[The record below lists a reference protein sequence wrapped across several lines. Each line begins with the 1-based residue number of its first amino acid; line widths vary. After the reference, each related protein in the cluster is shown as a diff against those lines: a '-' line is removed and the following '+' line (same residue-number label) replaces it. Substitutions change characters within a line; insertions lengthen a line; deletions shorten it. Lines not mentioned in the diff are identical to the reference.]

1 MNTIDFSKYYKQPDT
16 PPPNLVSKNQGTA
29 PQLFVGILLRVDFL
43 IYLQNKLIDLVL
55 KMNSKKSIVSNIIVW
70 ILLLAA
76 GSSQAVAQLFT
87 SQGAENEKNIQN
99 EILTDSAFIALLK
112 DSLENSRLSEANIR
126 MELENLRLS
135 MLSADSLKHAAQR
148 ARIDS
153 LREYTAGIPVVVEE
167 DTIFEFYSKRGGY
180 SPQQRAEM
188 AAAAIIKLSKRFNL
202 KPDSLY
208 IDSSD
213 GVSDIMYQNEVITSF
228 TDQDAIWAGLPQDS
242 LAIKN
247 MAAIVGELYK
257 LKEEH
262 SLGLLIRRICFL
274 ILVIAGQYVLY
285 RITKW
290 LFRKLNRRIEG
301 MKDTKLH
308 PIMVQ
313 NYELLDTSKQVKLIE
328 WFALLG
334 FYAVIALQLLFTV
347 PLVFII
353 FPPTKALAYTL
364 LGYIWTPVKGILVGI
379 VDYIPDLITIIIIWI
394 AIRYLIKLIRYLSN
408 EVATERLKIP
418 GFYPDWALPTY
429 NIIRFLLYAFMI
441 AMIYPYLPGSDKGV
455 FQGISV
461 FVGLIISLGSSTVI
475 GNVIAGWVITYMR
488 PFKKGDKIKLN
499 DTVGDIIEKT
509 PLVTRIRT
517 AKNEIVTVPNS
528 FIMSSQSIN
537 YSRSAN
543 EYGLILHAEVTIG
556 YDVPWRLVHR
566 MLIDAALRTKGVL
579 HEPHPFVLE
588 TGLNDWYPVYQ
599 VNAYTKEAH
608 RMLAIY
614 SELYQNIQDRFNEE
628 GVEIMSPTY
637 IATRDGNASTVVTD
651 PMK

>member
-1 MNTIDFSKYYKQPDT
+1 MRPTSRNIWLWLFI
-16 PPPNLVSKNQGTA
+16 LVMM
-29 PQLFVGILLRVDFL
+29 P
-43 IYLQNKLIDLVL
+43 
-55 KMNSKKSIVSNIIVW
+55 
-70 ILLLAA
+70 AA
-76 GSSQAVAQLFT
+76 MQAQLFT
-87 SQGAENEKNIQN
+87 TQADANQKEIQQ
-99 EILTDSAFIALLK
+99 EMQKDSAFLQALR
-112 DSLENSRLSEANIR
+112 DSLEASRLNEANMR
-126 MELENLRLS
+126 MELEQLRFSTLS
-135 MLSADSLKHAAQR
+135 KDSLKRAEQR

-153 LREYTAGIPVVVEE
+153 LREFTQGVPVVVEG
-167 DTIFEFYSKRGGY
+167 DTLFEFYSNRGGY
-180 SPQQRAEM
+180 TPRQRADM
-188 AAAAIIKLSKRFNL
+188 ASAAILSLSKKFNL
-202 KPDSLY
+202 RPDSVY
-208 IDSSD
+208 MNTTDN
-213 GVSDIMYQNEVITSF
+213 VSDIMYQNEVLTSF

-242 LAIKN
+242 LAVKN
-247 MAAIVGELYK
+247 MAIIVGELIK

-262 SLGLLIRRICFL
+262 SLWLLIRRIAFL
-274 ILVIAGQYVLY
+274 LLVIAGQYALY

-301 MKDTKLH
+301 MKDTKLR

-313 NYELLDTSKQVKLIE
+313 NYELLDTAKQVKLLE
-328 WFALLG
+328 FFALIG
-334 FYAVIALQLLFTV
+334 FYAVILVQLLFTV
-347 PLVFII
+347 PLIFYI

-364 LGYIWTPVKGILVGI
+364 LGYIWTPVKGILMGI
-379 VDYIPDLITIIIIWI
+379 VDYIPSLITIIIICI
-394 AIRYLIKLIRYLSN
+394 AIRYLIKLVRYLSN

-418 GFYPDWALPTY
+418 GFYPDWAIPTY

-488 PFKKGDKIKLN
+488 PFKKGDRIKLN

-517 AKNEIVTVPNS
+517 PKNEVVTVPNS

-543 EYGLILHAEVTIG
+543 DFGLILHAEVTIG
-556 YDVPWRLVHR
+556 YDVPWRLIHR
-566 MLIDAALRTKGVL
+566 MLIEAALRTPGVL
-579 HEPHPFVLE
+579 HDPQPFVLE

-599 VNAYTKEAH
+599 INAYTREAH
-608 RMLAIY
+608 RMAAIY
-614 SELYQNIQDRFNEE
+614 SYLFQNIQDRFNEE

-637 IATRDGNASTVVTD
+637 IATRDGNASTVVTE
-651 PMK
+651 PFK

>member
-1 MNTIDFSKYYKQPDT
+1 MKFSYRYILRIFILFT
-16 PPPNLVSKNQGTA
+16 
-29 PQLFVGILLRVDFL
+29 LFVCPEF
-43 IYLQNKLIDLVL
+43 NK
-55 KMNSKKSIVSNIIVW
+55 
-70 ILLLAA
+70 
-76 GSSQAVAQLFT
+76 AQLITIQT
-87 SQGAENEKNIQN
+87 SPEPQENKEEQK
-99 EILTDSAFIALLK
+99 TDSAFVALLR
-112 DSLENSRLSEANIR
+112 DSLENARLNEANIR
-126 MELENLRLS
+126 MELEQLKFSLV
-135 MLSADSLKHAAQR
+135 SADSVKR
-148 ARIDS
+148 AKQLAKIDS
-153 LREYTAGIPVVVEE
+153 LRQYTAGIPVVVEE
-167 DTIFEFYSKRGGY
+167 DTLFEFYSKRGGY

-188 AAAAIIKLSKRFNL
+188 ASAAILSLSKRFNL
-202 KPDSLY
+202 KPDSVY
-208 IDSSD
+208 IDHSD
-213 GVSDIMYQNEVITSF
+213 NVSDIMYQNEVLTSF
-228 TDQDAIWAGLPQDS
+228 TDQDAIWAGMPQDS

-247 MAAIVGELYK
+247 MAVIVGELYK

-262 SLGLLIRRICFL
+262 SLWLLIRRICFL
-274 ILVIAGQYVLY
+274 ILVIAGQYALY

-308 PIMVQ
+308 PIMIQ
-313 NYELLDTSKQVKLIE
+313 NYELLDTGKQVKLIE
-328 WFALLG
+328 WLAMIG
-334 FYAVIALQLLFTV
+334 FYAVIALQLVFTV
-347 PLVFII
+347 PLIFII

-364 LGYIWTPVKGILVGI
+364 LGYIWDPVKGILVGI
-379 VDYIPDLITIIIIWI
+379 VDYIPDLITIIIICI
-394 AIRYLIKLIRYLSN
+394 AIRYLIKLFKYLSN

-418 GFYPDWALPTY
+418 GFYPDWALPTF

-488 PFKKGDKIKLN
+488 PFRKGDRIKLN

-517 AKNEIVTVPNS
+517 PKNEIVTVPNS

-537 YSRSAN
+537 FSRSAH
-543 EYGLILHAEVTIG
+543 EFGLILHAEVTIG

-566 MLIDAALRTKGVL
+566 MLIEAALRTKGVL
-579 HEPHPFVLE
+579 HDPQPFVLE

-599 VNAYTKEAH
+599 INAYTREAQ
-608 RMLAIY
+608 RMSAIY
-614 SELYQNIQDRFNEE
+614 SELFQNIQDRFNEE

-651 PMK
+651 PFK

>member
-1 MNTIDFSKYYKQPDT
+1 MKLDNRF
-16 PPPNLVSKNQGTA
+16 
-29 PQLFVGILLRVDFL
+29 LLRIFSIFL
-43 IYLQNKLIDLVL
+43 FLL
-55 KMNSKKSIVSNIIVW
+55 SPFIVS
-70 ILLLAA
+70 
-76 GSSQAVAQLFT
+76 AQLFT
-87 SQGAENEKNIQN
+87 VLGNENEKGVEKEIQN
-99 EILTDSAFIALLK
+99 DSAKLAALR
-112 DSLENSRLSEANIR
+112 DSLEASRLSEANAR
-126 MELENLRLS
+126 MELEQLRYT
-135 MLSADSLKHAAQR
+135 MLSADSLDKAKQK

-153 LREYTAGIPVVVEE
+153 LKEFTQGIPVIVEE
-167 DTIFEFYSKRGGY
+167 DTLFEFYSNRGGY

-188 AAAAIIKLSKRFNL
+188 AATAILNLSKKFNL
-202 KPDSLY
+202 NPDSVY
-208 IDSSD
+208 IDNSD
-213 GVSDIMYQNEVITSF
+213 NVADIMYQKEVLTSF
-228 TDQDAIWAGLPQDS
+228 TEQDALWAGMPQDS
-242 LAIKN
+242 LAVMN
-247 MAAIVGELYK
+247 MAKIVGELQK
-257 LKEEH
+257 LKAEH
-262 SLGLLIRRICFL
+262 SFWLTIRRIFLL
-274 ILVIAGQYVLY
+274 ILVIAGQFALY

-290 LFRKLNRRIEG
+290 FFRKLNRRIEG

-308 PIMVQ
+308 SIMIQ
-313 NYELLDTSKQVKLIE
+313 NYELLDTAKQVKLIE
-328 WFALLG
+328 FGALLA
-334 FYAVIALQLLFTV
+334 FYGVIAIQLVFTV
-347 PLVFII
+347 PLIFYI
-353 FPPTKALAYTL
+353 FPPTKALAYRL
-364 LGYIWTPVKGILVGI
+364 LGYIWTPVKGILMGI
-379 VDYIPDLITIIIIWI
+379 VDYIPDLITIVIICI
-394 AIRYLIKLIRYLSN
+394 AIHYLIKLIKYLST

-488 PFKKGDKIKLN
+488 PFKKGDRIKLN

-509 PLVTRIRT
+509 PLVTRVRT
-517 AKNEIVTVPNS
+517 AKNEIVTMPNS

-537 YSRSAN
+537 YSRSAQDF
-543 EYGLILHAEVTIG
+543 GLILHAEVTIG

-599 VNAYTKEAH
+599 INAYTKDAQ
-608 RMLAIY
+608 RMAIIY
-614 SELYQNIQDRFNEE
+614 SELFQNIQDRFNEE

-651 PMK
+651 PFK

>member
-1 MNTIDFSKYYKQPDT
+1 MNKFPTAFSMRPVLYG
-16 PPPNLVSKNQGTA
+16 LFFLLLLTA
-29 PQLFVGILLRVDFL
+29 PEA
-43 IYLQNKLIDLVL
+43 
-55 KMNSKKSIVSNIIVW
+55 S
-70 ILLLAA
+70 
-76 GSSQAVAQLFT
+76 AQLFT
-87 SQGAENEKNIQN
+87 TQADSNEKTIK
-99 EILTDSAFIALLK
+99 EELKADSARVAALL
-112 DSLENSRLSEANIR
+112 DSLENSRLKEANTR
-126 MELENLRLS
+126 MELEQLRFS
-135 MLSADSLKHAAQR
+135 MVSADSVKRAAQK

-153 LREYTAGIPVVVEE
+153 LRAFTPGIPVVVEE
-167 DTIFEFYSKRGGY
+167 DTLFEFYSKRGGY
-180 SPQQRAEM
+180 TPQQRAQM
-188 AAAAIIKLSKRFNL
+188 AAAAILALSRKFNMQ
-202 KPDSLY
+202 PDSVY
-208 IDSSD
+208 IDNTD
-213 GVSDIMYQNEVITSF
+213 NVSDIMYQNEVITSF
-228 TDQDAIWAGLPQDS
+228 TDQDAIWAGMTQDS

-247 MAAIVGELYK
+247 MAVIVGKLYQ

-262 SLGLLIRRICFL
+262 SLWLLIRRICFL
-274 ILVIAGQYVLY
+274 ILVVAGQYALY
-285 RITKW
+285 KITKW

-301 MKDTKLH
+301 LKDTRLK
-308 PIMVQ
+308 PIMIQ
-313 NYELLDTSKQVKLIE
+313 GYELLDTSKQVKLIE
-328 WFALLG
+328 WFALVG
-334 FYAVIALQLLFTV
+334 FYAVIAIQLVFTV
-347 PLVFII
+347 PLLFII
-353 FPPTKALAYTL
+353 FPPTKALAYIL
-364 LGYIWTPVKGILVGI
+364 LGYIWTPIKGILMGI

-394 AIRYLIKLIRYLSN
+394 AIRYLIKLFKYLSN

-418 GFYPDWALPTY
+418 GFYPDWAFPTY

-488 PFKKGDKIKLN
+488 PFKKGDRIKLN

-537 YSRSAN
+537 YSRSAH

-566 MLIDAALRTKGVL
+566 MLIEAALRTEGIL
-579 HEPHPFVLE
+579 HDPYPFVLE

-599 VNAYTKEAH
+599 INAYTRDAQ
-608 RMLAIY
+608 RMGPIY
-614 SELYQNIQDRFNEE
+614 SQLFQNIQDRFNEE

-637 IATRDGNASTVVTD
+637 IATRDGNASTVVTE
-651 PMK
+651 PFK

>member
-1 MNTIDFSKYYKQPDT
+1 M
-16 PPPNLVSKNQGTA
+16 KNHHT
-29 PQLFVGILLRVDFL
+29 LFILFL
-43 IYLQNKLIDLVL
+43 L
-55 KMNSKKSIVSNIIVW
+55 S
-70 ILLLAA
+70 LLA
-76 GSSQAVAQLFT
+76 GLPLKVSAQLFT
-87 SQGAENEKNIQN
+87 SMAAENEKEIKN
-99 EILTDSAFIALLK
+99 ELSHDSVYVASLL
-112 DSLENSRLSEANIR
+112 DSLENSRLNEANVK
-126 MELENLRLS
+126 MELEQLRFQ
-135 MLSADSLKHAAQR
+135 MYAKDSLKRREQMQ
-148 ARIDS
+148 RIDS
-153 LREYTAGIPVVVEE
+153 LREFTQGMPVVVEE
-167 DTIFEFYSKRGGY
+167 DTLFEFYSKRGGY
-180 SPQQRAEM
+180 TPQQRALM
-188 AAAAIIKLSKRFNL
+188 ASTAILSLAKKFNL
-202 KPDSLY
+202 RPDSIY
-208 IDSSD
+208 IDNSD

-228 TDQDAIWAGLPQDS
+228 TDQDALWAGLPQDS
-242 LAIKN
+242 LAVKN
-247 MAAIVGELYK
+247 LQIIVDKLYQ

-262 SLGLLIRRICFL
+262 SFWLLVQRICLL
-274 ILVIAGQYVLY
+274 ILVIAGQYFLY

-290 LFRKLNRRIEG
+290 LFRKLNHRIEG

-308 PIMVQ
+308 SIMIQ
-313 NYELLDTSKQVKLIE
+313 NYELLDTAKQVKLIE
-328 WFALLG
+328 FFALIG
-334 FYAVIALQLLFTV
+334 FYGVIALQLVFTV
-347 PLVFII
+347 PLIFII

-379 VDYIPDLITIIIIWI
+379 LDYIPDLFTIIIICI
-394 AIRYLIKLIRYLSN
+394 AIRYLIKLFKYLSN

-418 GFYPDWALPTY
+418 GFYPDWALPTF

-488 PFKKGDKIKLN
+488 PFRKGDRIKLN

-509 PLVTRIRT
+509 PLVTRIKT

-537 YSRSAN
+537 YSRSAQ
-543 EYGLILHAEVTIG
+543 EFGLILHAEVTIG

-566 MLIDAALRTKGVL
+566 MLIEAALKTKGIL
-579 HEPHPFVLE
+579 AEPRPFVLE

-599 VNAYTKEAH
+599 INAYTHDAQN
-608 RMLAIY
+608 MGPIY
-614 SELYQNIQDRFNEE
+614 SELFQNIQDRFNQE

-651 PMK
+651 PFK